1 MEPTWIKD
9 DNGNQCSVEYW
20 GSEQSARDALASL
33 TRCYD
38 CSDCYDC
45 YGCSGCS
52 RCSRCSGCSGCYD
65 CYDCSGK
72 KESKP
77 AIIAP
82 AIPDIHKAIYAAV
95 SQPDA
100 LNMEDWHSCDTTH
113 CRAGW
118 AVHLAGEAGYK
129 LERETSPVF
138 AAMMIY
144 KASGYEI
151 SPCRFFDKAP
161 AAMEDMRKLAEAS

>member
-33 TRCYD
+33 TRC
-38 CSDCYDC
+38 
-45 YGCSGCS
+45 
-52 RCSRCSGCSGCYD
+52 SRCSGCSG